1 MANRSSQMNAAL
13 VMMTATAVSL
23 GAVAAA
29 ILAYNSLLS
38 ETGLSLWIL
47 STPAQL
53 ARSYRA
59 ARCRRRF
66 LLTKIR
72 LAHRRKQEILVS
84 RPEMLQSLVEEIFDK
99 TSKNQQ
105 DRTHIRSGGPTDSSP
120 PSAAIVTGT
129 GHLCIDRIEQNQ
141 DGEYILWFI
150 RTRSASTGGSAE
162 QDMMIRVPLLPFC
175 RAVADSQQINTF
187 TLCFLHDATGGQ
199 DEIIAKLLQVDPS
212 VMSCPGGPSFWLKQW
227 STDLHLSKVH
237 KDLVL
242 QSLVRVQAALLVP
255 AQTAAATTTAATTAA
270 ATTTA
275 SSKTLVLV
283 PISTEYVPI
292 LLAALHSVFP
302 HDKHIFLYTG
312 CVQAAAAVKQQQQR
326 RRPLVTPLQP
336 LASIHLRKSR
346 EFHAALA
353 KLPWSVSA
361 SVEAWMAA
369 VDALIIRQDDYWTNG
384 FRPYVCRLDY
394 LLLDAGG
401 NNATERKWAVRSL
414 LQYCGAAAND
424 ATADQAVVEAA
435 LKTIQALPSVP
446 SSLSLSRR
454 YAQEIDA
461 VVFCHQRIL
470 MAHRILPDTVPPV
483 EHWAL
488 KEQQQTGGPGGGGCA
503 CCIFGMEDAEADE
516 ELLQMGN
523 QGISSI
529 NTRSSGATN
538 YADGRM
544 GFAFDPARFG

>member
-1 MANRSSQMNAAL
+1 MSTAL

-23 GAVAAA
+23 GAIAAA

-38 ETGLSLWIL
+38 ETGLSRLWICGL
-47 STPAQL
+47 TPGAAQL
-53 ARSYRA
+53 ARYRA
-59 ARCRRRF
+59 ARYRRRF
-66 LLTKIR
+66 LLAKIR
-72 LAHRRKQEILVS
+72 FAHRRKQEILVS
-84 RPEMLQSLVEEIFDK
+84 GPEMLQSLVEEIFYK
-99 TSKNQQ
+99 RSKNQQ
-105 DRTHIRSGGPTDSSP
+105 RTRSISAGPTDSSP
-120 PSAAIVTGT
+120 PSATAT
-129 GHLCIDRIEQNQ
+129 GHLCIDRIEQNL
-141 DGEYILWFI
+141 DGEYVLLFI
-150 RTRSASTGGSAE
+150 RTRSASSSSAE
-162 QDMMIRVPLLPFC
+162 QDMIRVPLVPFC
-175 RAVADSQQINTF
+175 RVVADCCPQINTP

-199 DEIIAKLLQVDPS
+199 DEIIAKLLQLDPS
-212 VMSCPGGPSFWLKQW
+212 VTSCQGGPSFWLKQW
-227 STDLHLSKVH
+227 STDLHLSKQH

-242 QSLVRVQAALLVP
+242 QSLVRVQAALLVLQ
-255 AQTAAATTTAATTAA
+255 AQTTAAKTA
-270 ATTTA
+270 
-275 SSKTLVLV
+275 SKTLVLV

-302 HDKHIFLYTG
+302 NDKHIFLYTG
-312 CVQAAAAVKQQQQR
+312 CVQAAAVQQQQQR
-326 RRPLVTPLQP
+326 RRPVMTPLQP
-336 LASIHLRKSR
+336 LASIHLRKRR

-353 KLPWSVSA
+353 KLPWSVA
-361 SVEAWMAA
+361 AAVEAWLAA
-369 VDALIIRQDDYWTNG
+369 VDALLIRQDDYWTNG

-394 LLLDAGG
+394 LLLDTGG
-401 NNATERKWAVRSL
+401 NNATEQKWAVRSL
-414 LQYCGAAAND
+414 LQYCCCGTATT
-424 ATADQAVVEAA
+424 ATADQDFFEAA

-446 SSLSLSRR
+446 SSLSSSR

-523 QGISSI
+523 QGGYSI
-529 NTRSSGATN
+529 KTRSSGATN
-538 YADGRM
+538 FTDGRI

>member
-29 ILAYNSLLS
+29 IIAYNSLLS

-53 ARSYRA
+53 ARYRA
-59 ARCRRRF
+59 ARYRRRF
-66 LLTKIR
+66 LLAKIR

-84 RPEMLQSLVEEIFDK
+84 GPEMLQSLVEEIFDK

-105 DRTHIRSGGPTDSSP
+105 DRTHISGGRATNSSP
-120 PSAAIVTGT
+120 PSAAAT

-150 RTRSASTGGSAE
+150 RTRTASTGSSTE
-162 QDMMIRVPLLPFC
+162 QDMIRVPLVPFC
-175 RAVADSQQINTF
+175 RKVADAQQIETF

-199 DEIIAKLLQVDPS
+199 DEIMAKLLQVDPS
-212 VMSCPGGPSFWLKQW
+212 VTSCPGGPSFWLKQW
-227 STDLHLSKVH
+227 STDLHLSKDH

-242 QSLVRVQAALLVP
+242 QSLVRVQAALLVR
-255 AQTAAATTTAATTAA
+255 AQTTAATTTAATT
-270 ATTTA
+270 TA
-275 SSKTLVLV
+275 SFKPLVLV

-302 HDKHIFLYTG
+302 NDKHIFLYTG
-312 CVQAAAAVKQQQQR
+312 CVQAAAAVQQQQQR

-336 LASIHLRKSR
+336 LASIHLRKSS
-346 EFHAALA
+346 EFYHAALA
-353 KLPWSVSA
+353 KLPWSVAA

-369 VDALIIRQDDYWTNG
+369 VDALIIQQDDYWTNG
-384 FRPYVCRLDY
+384 FRPYVCRLEY

-401 NNATERKWAVRSL
+401 NNATEQKWAVQSL

-424 ATADQAVVEAA
+424 ATADQYVVEAA

-446 SSLSLSRR
+446 SSLSLSR
-454 YAQEIDA
+454 YVQEIDA

-470 MAHRILPDTVPPV
+470 MAHRILPDTVPAV

-503 CCIFGMEDAEADE
+503 CCIFGTEDAEADE
-516 ELLQMGN
+516 ELLQLGN